1 MNKRYLNTWPTSK
14 NGHRK
19 TLPQKRVLALLL
31 AAACLS
37 QGALQAEAGT
47 HNAYLAEGN
56 VSLTEKAFMQG
67 VAVSGQV
74 VGDDGQG
81 VPGATVVVK
90 GTTIGT
96 ATDANGNFTLNVPTG
111 SETLVVSFIGYE
123 TQEVPINN
131 RSTVTV
137 SLSTDVEALEEVV
150 VVGYGT
156 QERTDVT
163 GAISSVQG
171 EALER
176 VPTPTIAQQLQGQT
190 PGVQVTA
197 NSGSPGAGSSIRIR
211 GAGTLGNNNPLYV
224 VDGVQVEGNINYL
237 NSNDIASIEILKDA
251 SATAIYGSRAANG
264 VVVVT
269 TKKGKAGAGEV
280 NFSAYTGVQNAWRTL
295 DMTNAAEYVTLDN
308 LARQAAGIPTNP
320 EWANPQ
326 SVGEGTNYQEEL
338 FRTAPISNY
347 QLSWSGGGEKSTMYV
362 SAGYFQQDG
371 IVIGTDFER
380 YTFRVNTDHTIGTR
394 VKVGNTLQL
403 SYTDEA
409 LIPNNEDLNTGVLS
423 RGIRQLPTV
432 PVYNE
437 DGSFAG
443 PTGNFEGESEN
454 PVWLALESYNTNKNY
469 RLLGSVYG
477 EVEIIPDLTFRS
489 SFNMDFSY
497 FRNQNFDPAYAIGNR
512 RNDANSLGINNSTN
526 RAWQWSNIFNYSKTI
541 GLHDIEILAGIEAQ
555 DNYFQNAFARGGGFL
570 KNAEIQFLNQATKDF
585 FVSGGA
591 SEYAIFSQ
599 LARVN
604 YSFADKYLFTANI
617 RRDGVSRF
625 ANNRYGVFP
634 SASIGW
640 RLSEEDFFKNSVNFV
655 SNLKLRASWGETG
668 NQNIGE
674 PYPTYGRLVGTG
686 RYALGAD
693 QIQVPGYF
701 QPTQVNPD
709 IRWET
714 TKQINF
720 GIESGFLQN
729 KLTFAADYFVKTT
742 KDLLLQLPIP
752 ASTGPAAAYTNAGE
766 IRNRGFEIALGY
778 RNMENAFGYGFG
790 LNLTTID
797 NEVIDMNG
805 LVLTQ
810 ANSRTQEGMPIAQFY
825 GFQTAGIIRTQEEL
839 NEVKPVQ
846 PNAELGDIR
855 FVDLNE
861 DGAIT
866 GDDRTFIGNPLPD
879 FTAGLNGEFTYKNFD
894 LNFLLN
900 SSFGNDIWSAI
911 SLYGYSSD
919 PGNKFSVLINN
930 TYTADNPGAE
940 YPRLIAGDPNQNL
953 RPDSD
958 RWIRDG
964 SYVRLKTL
972 QLGYNVPAAIST
984 RAKIERLRVYVSA
997 ANLFTVTGYD
1007 DGFDPEIGS
1016 ARFLEGQSNSVLE
1029 IGVDRGIYP
1038 QSRTF
1043 LFGVNIGF

>member
-1 MNKRYLNTWPTSK
+1 MKQRYLSLWLNNQRSHTKS
-14 NGHRK
+14 
-19 TLPQKRVLALLL
+19 LPQKKMLALLL

-37 QGALQAEAGT
+37 EGSVLAN
-47 HNAYLAEGN
+47 NANDGIVMPYAASN
-56 VSLTEKAFMQG
+56 VMQTIEVKG
-67 VAVSGQV
+67 RV

-90 GTTIGT
+90 GSTIGT
-96 ATDANGNFTLNVPTG
+96 ATDANGNFTLGVPSGTG
-111 SETLVVSFIGYE
+111 TLVVSFIGYK

-131 RSTVTV
+131 RATVNI
-137 SLSTDVEALEEVV
+137 SLVTDTKALEEVV

-156 QERTDVT
+156 QERSDVT

-176 VPTPTIAQQLQGQT
+176 IPTPTIAQALQGQT

-211 GAGTLGNNNPLYV
+211 GAGTIGNNNPLYV

-269 TKKGKAGAGEV
+269 TKKGKAGTSEI
-280 NFSAYTGVQNAWRTL
+280 NFTAYTGVQNAWRTL
-295 DMTNAAEYVTLDN
+295 DMTNAAEYATIDN
-308 LARQAAGIPTNP
+308 MARQAAGINTNP
-320 EWANPQ
+320 AWADPQ
-326 SVGEGTNYQEEL
+326 SLGEGTDYQDEL
-338 FRTAPISNY
+338 FRSAPISNY
-347 QLSWSGGGEKSTMYV
+347 QLSWSGGNENSTLYV
-362 SAGYFQQDG
+362 SGGYFQQDG
-371 IVIGTDFER
+371 IIIGTDFER
-380 YTFRVNTDHTIGTR
+380 YTFRINTDHKIGSR
-394 VKVGNTLQL
+394 VKIGNTLQV
-403 SYTDEA
+403 SATDEA

-432 PVYNE
+432 PVRNP

-443 PTGNFEGESEN
+443 PTSNFEGESEN
-454 PVWLALESYNTNKNY
+454 PVWLALESFNTNKNY
-469 RLLGSVYG
+469 RVLGSVYG
-477 EVEIIPDLTFRS
+477 EVEVITDLKFRS
-489 SFNMDFSY
+489 SFNLDFNY

-512 RNDANSLGINNSTN
+512 RNDANSLSVNNSTN
-526 RAWQWSNIFNYSKTI
+526 RAWQWSNVINYDKTF
-541 GLHDIEILAGIEAQ
+541 GLHELSVLAGIEAQ
-555 DNYFQNAFARGGGFL
+555 ENYYQNAFARGGGFL
-570 KNAEIQFLNQATKDF
+570 KNSDIQFLDQATKDY

-591 SEYAIFSQ
+591 NESAIFSQ

-604 YSFADKYLFTANI
+604 YSFGDRYLLTASI
-617 RRDGVSRF
+617 RRDGSSKF
-625 ANNRYGVFP
+625 ANNTYGVFP

-640 RLSEEDFFKNSVNFV
+640 RVSEEDFFKNSVNFV
-655 SNLKLRASWGETG
+655 SNLKVRASWGETG
-668 NQNIGE
+668 NQNIFS
-674 PYPTYGRLVGTG
+674 PYPTYGVITGGG

-693 QIQVPGYF
+693 QIQVPGFY
-701 QPTQVNPD
+701 QATQVNPD
-709 IRWET
+709 IKWET
-714 TKQINF
+714 TEQLNF
-720 GIESGFLQN
+720 GLETGFLQN
-729 KLTFAADYFVKTT
+729 RLTFSADYFIKDT

-752 ASTGPAAAYTNAGE
+752 ESTGPSAAFTNAGL
-766 IRNRGFEIALGY
+766 IRNKGLELALGY
-778 RNMENAFGYGFG
+778 RNMDGAFGYGFG
-790 LNLTTID
+790 LNVTTID
-797 NEVIDMNG
+797 NEVIDLNG
-805 LVLTQ
+805 LVLNES
-810 ANSRTQEGMPIAQFY
+810 NSRTQEGMPIAQFF
-825 GFQTAGIIRTQEEL
+825 GFQTNGIIRTQEEL
-839 NEVKPVQ
+839 DEVQSTQ
-846 PNAELGDIR
+846 PNASLGDIR
-855 FVDLNE
+855 FVDRNG

-879 FTAGLNGEFTYKNFD
+879 LTAGLNGELTFMNFD
-894 LNFLLN
+894 LNFLFN

-919 PGNKFSVLINN
+919 PGNKFAALINN
-930 TYTADNPGAE
+930 TYTAQNPNAE

-964 SYVRLKTL
+964 SYVRLKNL
-972 QLGYNVPAAIST
+972 QLGYNVPTAISNK
-984 RAKIERLRVYVSA
+984 AKIQRLRVYVSA
-997 ANLFTVTGYD
+997 ANLFTWTKYD

-1016 ARFLEGQSNSVLE
+1016 ARFLRGQSNSVLE

-1043 LFGVNIGF
+1043 LLGVNIGI